1 MNSNLPNTAY
11 VKMIDCWLIF
21 SLLKPF
27 VDIIVQT
34 FRHNLRENHQV
45 APVTK
50 GKAWSKNPSNGKI
63 DFGQMFVRVIYPVFF
78 IVFII
83 IFWLVGLIYYYN

>member
-34 FRHNLRENHQV
+34 YIETLRENPDDEKKENEKV
-45 APVTK
+45 E
-50 GKAWSKNPSNGKI
+50 AWGQKNKTSMEELK
-63 DFGQMFVRVIYPVFF
+63 
-78 IVFII
+78 
-83 IFWLVGLIYYYN
+83 